1 MENKMINLIKAD
13 VLTLRKAKSDLS
25 SVMVFH
31 LAELQKVSK
40 ASGKDISDDEVI
52 QYVKKAVQKLSENEF
67 ANPAE
72 IAALTVYLPKMATE
86 AQILEVISPILA
98 DGGHKGEVMKAVKI
112 AFGASVDM
120 KLVSQL
126 C

>member
-1 MENKMINLIKAD
+1 MIDKIKSD
-13 VLTLRKAKSDLS
+13 VLALRKAKSDLS

-31 LAELQKVSK
+31 LAELQKI
-40 ASGKDISDDEVI
+40 GKTAGREISTDETI
-52 QYVKKAVQKLSENEF
+52 QYIKKTVQKLSEDEF

-72 IAALTVYLPKMATE
+72 ITALTVYLPVMATE
-86 AQILEVISPILA
+86 AEILEVISPILA
-98 DGGHKGEVMKAVKI
+98 EGGHKGEVMKAVKA

>member
-1 MENKMINLIKAD
+1 
-13 VLTLRKAKSDLS
+13 
-25 SVMVFH
+25 
-31 LAELQKVSK
+31 
-40 ASGKDISDDEVI
+40 
-52 QYVKKAVQKLSENEF
+52 
-67 ANPAE
+67 
-72 IAALTVYLPKMATE
+72 MATE

>member
-1 MENKMINLIKAD
+1 MINKIKAD
-13 VLTLRKAKSDLS
+13 VLALRKARSTLS

-40 ASGKDISDDEVI
+40 SSGKDISDDDVI
-52 QYVKKAVQKLSENEF
+52 RYIKKTVQKLSENEF

-72 IAALTVYLPKMATE
+72 ISALTVYLPVMATE
-86 AQILEVISPILA
+86 AQILDVISPILA
-98 DGGHKGEVMKAVKI
+98 AGGHKGEVMKAIKI